1 MNSIAKHSVV
11 FVAAAALVSLA
22 TASCG
27 MGRIQQC
34 NKLIEKVNAA
44 GSAVSKAGSG
54 GKGNEM
60 GDMAKSIDTAKA
72 EITAV
77 QLEDAKLKGFQADY
91 VKMLDKI
98 STAAKGMQ
106 GASAKNDMATMQASL
121 KEIQAASEDEKTIV
135 TNINTYCT
143 TGK

>member
-1 MNSIAKHSVV
+1 MNLIAKH
-11 FVAAAALVSLA
+11 FAVAVAVACLGTAA
-22 TASCG
+22 CG

-44 GSAVSKAGSG
+44 GTAVSKAGGG

-60 GDMAKSIDTAKA
+60 GDMAKSIDAAKT
-72 EITAV
+72 EITSV
-77 QLEDAKLKGFQADY
+77 QLEDAKLKGFQSDY

-98 STAAKGMQ
+98 SAAAKSMQ
-106 GASAKNDMATMQASL
+106 AASGKNDMPAMQASL
-121 KEIQAASEDEKTIV
+121 KDIQSASEDEKKIV
-135 TNINTYCT
+135 TEINTYCT

>member
-1 MNSIAKHSVV
+1 MNPIAKHIVIALA
-11 FVAAAALVSLA
+11 VAGLGTAA
-22 TASCG
+22 CG

-44 GSAVSKAGSG
+44 GTAVSKAGGG

-60 GDMAKSIDTAKA
+60 GDMAKSIDAAKA
-72 EITAV
+72 DITTV
-77 QLEDAKLKGFQADY
+77 QLEDAKLKGYQADY

-98 STAAKGMQ
+98 STAAKSMQ
-106 GASAKNDMATMQASL
+106 AASGKNDMAAMQSSL
-121 KEIQAASEDEKTIV
+121 KDIQSASEDEKTIV
-135 TNINTYCT
+135 GNINTYCT

>member
-1 MNSIAKHSVV
+1 MNLIAKHIL
-11 FVAAAALVSLA
+11 VAVAVTGLA
-22 TASCG
+22 TAACG

-44 GSAVSKAGSG
+44 GEATKKAGGG

-60 GDMAKSIDTAKA
+60 GDMAKSIDAAKA
-72 EITAV
+72 DITAV
-77 QLEDAKLKGFQADY
+77 QLEDAKLKGYQTDY

-98 STAAKGMQ
+98 STAAKAMQ
-106 GASAKNDMATMQASL
+106 AASAKPDQAAMQASL
-121 KEIQAASEDEKTIV
+121 KDIQAASADEQTIV

>member
-1 MNSIAKHSVV
+1 MNPIAKHFAVL
-11 FVAAAALVSLA
+11 AIATMGTSLA

-44 GSAVSKAGSG
+44 GTAVSKAGGG

-60 GDMAKSIDTAKA
+60 GDMAKSIDAAKT
-72 EITAV
+72 EIQGV
-77 QLEDAKLKGFQADY
+77 QLEDAKLKGFQGDY

-98 STAAKGMQ
+98 SAAAKSMQ
-106 GASAKNDMATMQASL
+106 AASGKNDMAAMQASL
-121 KEIQAASEDEKTIV
+121 KDIQSASEDEKTIV